1 MMMMTDGAWPA
12 QWLRGPLPLCV
23 LRILEGRPAHGYA
36 VAVELERLGMGSLTG
51 GTLYPILGRLHR
63 DGFLDAEWTAG
74 AGGPGRKVYALTGAG
89 ARELDEQSARW
100 RRFAAVTSGITS
112 PALHQAGDP
121 S

>member
-1 MMMMTDGAWPA
+1 MTDGDAWPA

-23 LRILEGRPAHGYA
+23 LRVLESRPAHGYA
-36 VAVELERLGMGSLTG
+36 VAVGLERLGMGSLTG

-74 AGGPGRKVYALTGAG
+74 AGGPGRKVYTLTPAG
-89 ARELDEQSARW
+89 AVELQEQSARW
-100 RRFAAVTSGITS
+100 CAFAAVTTGITS
-112 PALHQAGDP
+112 PILQQAGEP

>member
-1 MMMMTDGAWPA
+1 MTDGGAWPA

-23 LRILEGRPAHGYA
+23 LRVLEGRPAHGYA

-63 DGFLDAEWTAG
+63 DGFLEAQWTAG
-74 AGGPGRKVYALTGAG
+74 EGGPGRKVYALTPAG
-89 ARELDEQSARW
+89 AAELDEQSARW
-100 RRFAAVTSGITS
+100 RRFAAVTSTITS
-112 PALHQAGDP
+112 PILQQAGEL

>member
-1 MMMMTDGAWPA
+1 MSDESAWPA

-23 LRILEGRPAHGYA
+23 LRVLEGRPAHGYA

-63 DGFLDAEWTAG
+63 DGFLDAQWTAG
-74 AGGPGRKVYALTGAG
+74 DGGPGRKVYALTAAG
-89 ARELDEQSARW
+89 ARELDEQSERW
-100 RRFAAVTSGITS
+100 RRFATVTSSITS
-112 PALHQAGDP
+112 PVLEQVGER